1 MNSFFS
7 LMLQQ
12 GAAAAAVCTRVLVS
26 EFHTDK
32 MIGVN
37 LTLSL
42 APLSTAVHTQR
53 LSSFL
58 FSSPPPLLSRVWK
71 LVKERHTHTSVAD
84 EKKNIYKETCFSL
97 FSLID
102 IVNCFLKAKKRE
114 EKNDKRGGEKENSIH
129 VEKRRRKASRYI
141 LRLAFKCDVI

>member
-1 MNSFFS
+1 MKTHPRKGKLSIRDHMNSFFS

-12 GAAAAAVCTRVLVS
+12 GAAAAAAVCTRVLVS

-84 EKKNIYKETCFSL
+84 EKKKDIRKLASPYSL
-97 FSLID
+97 
-102 IVNCFLKAKKRE
+102 
-114 EKNDKRGGEKENSIH
+114 
-129 VEKRRRKASRYI
+129 
-141 LRLAFKCDVI
+141 